1 MNEENNVKE
10 PIYLNYGNDQIDQQA
25 FLNNAANDLENYLSN
40 QPWSAKR
47 KDLFRKAYV
56 DIMNQGVT
64 GASNTSGQ
72 WQITYNGD
80 SINLDSKSKKER
92 EMYGEAA
99 YYIQQQMSKIP
110 TKQNEEKQAEEEKKE
125 LPLFDNNFFTSGLQ
139 DYIGNNM
146 FGGRNWSTTDDWN
159 ILDKRGENGLRGTS
173 VRSKKLAEMLQNYS
187 NTLEE
192 GKYNFEGSPFKD
204 LTDFKSRINN
214 AISALNNDD
223 PNDDRDALNA
233 IGLRASDFLYDGSGD
248 VADTEGHTY
257 GQLAQAIQA
266 QNEADAKAKEA
277 QEFTQ
282 AEANRKANSG
292 VLNFIGGI
300 HGTDARTNPQAYAEY
315 ISKNLGVGQQGF
327 NEMNKAVQG
336 LIEKGYNNGKGGG
349 LTNAEKR
356 QLGNFLYYI
365 RQNNPNYQNSN
376 ISDEDWAE
384 LNTHKNLGSTNRAG
398 YVRLPWEVG
407 GRYTYADDKGN
418 IYFLKPQNQAK
429 IAGPAFNRS
438 AAYNNY
444 KNNFLKGTSAMN
456 TQEREKYLKSS
467 KDGLTSAE
475 WEELASI
482 GFDIA
487 SIVDPEMISSA
498 GLALTG
504 SGLRHHAA
512 ASQPGG
518 MSTSDK
524 WWQAADYGLSILG
537 SIPVLGD
544 AALAARAV
552 NNLKKAIVPLGIVM
566 AGANVPQAAKAAYNK
581 VVNGQDLTI
590 QDWRA
595 IGAVL
600 TAAVGVGRGR
610 QMAKRAEALQKT
622 AGKATTKEKIGTI
635 KTSEGEI
642 KVSEQTAKELKKSFQ
657 KAGNDNT
664 KKTEALRNNT
674 EVQTKAKE
682 QGVDLSKAEIKADS
696 KRLAKYRPVDEVS
709 ITSESKSIPGNR
721 IATLR
726 AMSEFNKN
734 HGWLARKGLAEQ
746 DWVFRHTGGY
756 ESAPTSNWFKD
767 TWNSLRKSK
776 WDEFGNKNN
785 STATAT
791 TTTTNTSSQQ
801 QNQGINIPA
810 GRFDDRSMAREEQ
823 LNRAIINRYKNIL
836 SGNVSN
842 NPVKE
847 GKFKFDNIN
856 VEVKKAPTGTYD
868 IFINGKRTDSIK
880 DLTSA
885 ELKKHIASLVKEHR
899 SSVNRGKSKSEKVSV
914 KEMGKILQDL
924 KKKGWLK
931 QGGTIDKQKIQRYKN
946 YINK

>member
-1 MNEENNVKE
+1 MAELNNTTQTQE
-10 PIYLNYGNDQIDQQA
+10 PVYLNYGADQIDQQA
-25 FLNNAANDLENYLSN
+25 FLDAAANNVQQYVNN
-40 QPWSAKR
+40 QTWSAKR
-47 KDLFRKAYV
+47 KQKFLNAYS
-56 DIMNQGVT
+56 DIMSKGII
-64 GASNTSGQ
+64 GANNKTGQ
-72 WQITYNGD
+72 WAVDLNSNIDLESMDRKDQ
-80 SINLDSKSKKER
+80 
-92 EMYGEAA
+92 EMYHEAA
-99 YYIQQQMSKIP
+99 YYILQQMKGITP
-110 TKQNEEKQAEEEKKE
+110 KAKEEEKKKE
-125 LPLFDNNFFTSGLQ
+125 ENLTPYDLTAHTNGLQ
-139 DYIGNNM
+139 GFINNRY
-146 FGGRNWSTTDDWN
+146 FGGRSMNIGGDKDDWN
-159 ILDKRGENGLRGTS
+159 LLDERNSETGVRGTAN
-173 VRSKKLAEMLQNYS
+173 RAKKLAEYLQGYS
-187 NTLEE
+187 DSLEE
-192 GKYNFEGSPFKD
+192 GKYNFEGSPYKD
-204 LTDFKSRINN
+204 LNDLKGRIANAVTQLNTGTDIDDADKE
-214 AISALNNDD
+214 ALNQ
-223 PNDDRDALNA
+223 
-233 IGLRASDFLYDGSGD
+233 IGLDWRDYFNDGSGD
-248 VADTEGHTY
+248 IADEEGHTY
-257 GQLAQAIQA
+257 AELAKINQTAAEEKIKE
-266 QNEADAKAKEA
+266 EAVK
-277 QEFTQ
+277 
-282 AEANRKANSG
+282 AEANKRANAG
-292 VLNFIGGI
+292 VLSSIGGI
-300 HGTDARTNPQAYAEY
+300 HATDAMTNPQAYAEY
-315 ISKNLGVGQQGF
+315 LAGPQGLNAVGQEGF
-327 NEMNKAVQG
+327 NIMNQRVQELLNRASTTG
-336 LIEKGYNNGKGGG
+336 LSNN
-349 LTNAEKR
+349 EKR

-384 LNTHKNLGSTNRAG
+384 LNLHKNLGSTNRAG

-418 IYFLKPQNQAK
+418 IYFLKPQNKAK

-438 AAYNNY
+438 AAYDNY

-524 WWQAADYGLSILG
+524 WWQAADYGLSVLG

-544 AALAARAV
+544 SALAWRAL
-552 NNLKKAIVPLGIVM
+552 NNLKKAIVPLGVVM

-581 VVNGQDLTI
+581 VVNGQDLTV

-600 TAAVGVGRGR
+600 TAAVGIGRGR
-610 QMAKRAEALQKT
+610 QMSRRAEALRRTGGNTSK
-622 AGKATTKEKIGTI
+622 TTKEGVI

-642 KVSEQTAKELKKSFQ
+642 KVDEATAKQLKTQFEGADGATRTQ
-657 KAGNDNT
+657 KLRENA
-664 KKTEALRNNT
+664 KVKEAAR
-674 EVQTKAKE
+674 Q
-682 QGVDLSKAEIKADS
+682 QGIDLSKAEVQGHGRF
-696 KRLAKYRPVDEVS
+696 KRSPIS
-709 ITSESKSIPGNR
+709 STTSTSTTSGNR
-721 IATLR
+721 VATLR

-756 ESAPTSNWFKD
+756 ESTPTSNWFKD
-767 TWNSLRKSK
+767 AWNNSRKSK
-776 WDEFGNKNN
+776 WDKFGNKNN
-785 STATAT
+785 PT

-823 LNRAIINRYKNIL
+823 LNRAVINRYKNIL

-847 GKFKFDNIN
+847 GKFKFDNMN

-880 DLTSA
+880 DLTST

-931 QGGTIDKQKIQRYKN
+931 QGGQINNFDLDKTISEFLNKQK
-946 YINK
+946 